1 MKLTARKVSVME
13 KELAALAVDTQRQ
26 LQLLAGGTTNYSP
39 MQDLGVLITDTN
51 LKIVSLIEEMERIH
65 EVRFAL
71 RALISDFNTEHG
83 VNDLLLSIE
92 EAKVNMAMYN
102 SLSTNRV
109 LTSQM
114 LNLELS
120 RTVIFKQMMF
130 DGNSNANANVM
141 QTFNIVTMSESTL
154 DFVKQKQKE
163 CKFAL
168 TALQDELAFINS
180 SKTIDLSDELVDSLK
195 ELNQI

>member
-71 RALISDFNTEHG
+71 HALISDFNTEHG

>member
-71 RALISDFNTEHG
+71 RALISDFNAEHG

-141 QTFNIVTMSESTL
+141 QTFNIVTLSESTL